1 MQPLLITHL
10 SIVSSIGA
18 GRAETL
24 SSLRSGASG
33 LRPCQF
39 ETVELPTY
47 VGEIDALT
55 DFKLPE
61 AFAAFD
67 CRNNR
72 LAEMT
77 LAQDEFEVAVADSS
91 RTLWPATGWP
101 VPGHQYLRNSAGR
114 AGLPGT

>member
-1 MQPLLITHL
+1 MQPLLISHL

-24 SSLRSGASG
+24 SSLRSGTSG

-47 VGEIDALT
+47 VGEIDALA

-72 LAEMT
+72 LAEMA
-77 LAQDEFEVAVADSS
+77 LAQDEFEVAVAGSVA
-91 RTLWPATGWP
+91 RYGPRRIGLFLGTE
-101 VPGHQYLRNSAGR
+101 YLGNSAGR
-114 AGLPGT
+114 TGLPGT

>member
-1 MQPLLITHL
+1 MQPLLISHL
-10 SIVSSIGA
+10 AIVSSLGA

-24 SSLRSGASG
+24 SSLRSGTSG

-47 VGEIDALT
+47 VGEIDALA

-61 AFAAFD
+61 ELAAFD

-72 LAEMT
+72 LAEM
-77 LAQDEFEVAVADSS
+77 AFVQDGFAEFVRD
-91 RTLWPATGWP
+91 W
-101 VPGHQYLRNSAGR
+101 SARYGSD
-114 AGLPGT
+114 G